1 MRWIPPQA
9 MPLVQALWRHRW
21 FAVGTAWLV
30 CTAGWIG
37 TASMPTKF
45 ESSARVYLNTDPRM
59 TPLLHG
65 LAADTNPSRHLD
77 FMLSTSLSRSNSGGE
92 DNGTR
97 LEQARGIVTQLKLE
111 LADAISKR
119 NAIQKEL
126 AAVPTTLTLD

>member
-1 MRWIPPQA
+1 MDTIASHAARA
-9 MPLVQALWRHRW
+9 G
-21 FAVGTAWLV
+21 AVVPSMACRGYRAWLV

-37 TASMPTKF
+37 AASTPTKF

-65 LAADTNPSRHLD
+65 LAADTNPSGHLD
-77 FMLSTSLSRSNSGGE
+77 FMLRKLLSRPNPGGD

-97 LEQARGIVTQLKLE
+97 LGQARGIVTQLKLE

-126 AAVPTTLTLD
+126 AAVPTALTVD

>member
-1 MRWIPPQA
+1 
-9 MPLVQALWRHRW
+9 
-21 FAVGTAWLV
+21 
-30 CTAGWIG
+30 
-37 TASMPTKF
+37 MPTKF

-119 NAIQKEL
+119 NGIQKEL